1 MDEKKLILKIQSG
14 DMNAFAELFE
24 IYKNEAYKY
33 SYLITGKEDLSE
45 DIVQEAFVQ
54 CYTNIKNLKN
64 IEQFKSWFFKILT
77 RLAWKYSNKEK
88 KAVPVDDIFEKADSN
103 KLDEYVNEYIRKE
116 QSDML
121 HSEIEKLDVKQKTV
135 IILYYF
141 NELTIKEIAHVMGCF
156 EGTVKSRLHSAR
168 RKLKKNLMRS
178 DEYGHGIVKE
188 CEVR

>member
-54 CYTNIKNLKN
+54 CYTSIKNLKK

-121 HSEIEKLDVKQKTV
+121 HSEIEKLDVKQKTA

>member
-188 CEVR
+188 FEVR